1 MSMFMIT
8 YSPILNRLYK
18 MLVGAESLLGIKL
31 NGAQAMVLRGDE
43 ILLIRTTYRPYW
55 EFPGG
60 KIEPLEAPES
70 TAVRET
76 KEEAHVFI
84 KKIARKLGT
93 YTDKRIYTTI
103 TIHVYVASEWE
114 ELPLWKPGLEISD
127 RRFFPLAQLPDD
139 ISPATKK
146 RITEYQ
152 TGGTREFAEIW

>member
-1 MSMFMIT
+1 MIT

-18 MLVGAESLLGIKL
+18 MLIGVESLFGIKI
-31 NGAQAMVLRGDE
+31 NGAQAMVFRGNE
-43 ILLIRTTYRPYW
+43 ILLIKTTYRPYW

-93 YTDKRIYTTI
+93 YKDKRIYTTI

-127 RRFFPLAQLPDD
+127 RKFFPLSALPED

-146 RITEYQ
+146 RIAEYQ
-152 TGGTREFAEIW
+152 SGEHREFSLEW